1 MESTPRIMVVED
13 EPIISHN
20 ITRHLEY
27 LEYRISGVAS
37 SADQAQEIIT
47 TSGADVVLMDIHLDG
62 AVDGISLASIIQE
75 EYDIPVVYLSG
86 LMDDE
91 TLERAKITHPF
102 GYVAKPF
109 TRRELQ
115 IAIEIALYKHRVENQ
130 LRAQADQI
138 KELLAAMNQGFCL
151 INPEG
156 IILEAN
162 IALWTILGIETPRS
176 SVKLLDYIHADD
188 QKEVFASGPSIPK
201 IIRIVPNTSPSHSG
215 NKTSNS
221 DVIKVIMVRN
231 PLNDAYSFQGCFLSL
246 TPIPQEQ

>member
-27 LEYRISGVAS
+27 LGYRISGVAS
-37 SADQAQEIIT
+37 SADQAQVIIAQ
-47 TSGADVVLMDIHLDG
+47 SGADVVLMDIHLDG

-75 EYDIPVVYLSG
+75 EFDIPVVYLSG

-130 LRAQADQI
+130 LRTQADQI
-138 KELLAAMNQGFCL
+138 RELLAVMNQGFCV
-151 INPEG
+151 INKDG

-162 IALWTILGIETPRS
+162 KALWEILGLETSRT
-176 SVKLLDYIHADD
+176 SVKLLDYIHPDD
-188 QKEVFASGPSIPK
+188 QKDIFVTGPSEPK
-201 IIRIVPNTSPSHSG
+201 IIRVVP
-215 NKTSNS
+215 KRTSNQPETKTIIS
-221 DVIKVIMVRN
+221 DVLKVILVRN

-246 TPIPQEQ
+246 TPIPQEL